1 MGEGLQGA
9 SLEAS
14 HLPQSQGY
22 KGVCVL
28 RPRNINK
35 HVFIEHLQD
44 TLSVKRNVGGVT
56 NHDLHPLKPLCQVRE
71 HDGSTDT
78 SLFVLFHFVLVSPS
92 NQKVDGT

>member
-1 MGEGLQGA
+1 MGDGLQGA

-14 HLPQSQGY
+14 HLLQIQGY

-28 RPRNINK
+28 RPRNISK

-44 TLSVKRNVGGVT
+44 TVSVKRNVGGVT
-56 NHDLHPLKPLCQVRE
+56 NHDLHSLKTLCQVRE

-78 SLFVLFHFVLVSPS
+78 SLFVLFRFVLVSTS